1 MIRLGVAFVVM
12 FVFAQLD
19 PAIFRRWAP
28 WLYLAGLAGLVAVL
42 LVGVGAKGAQ
52 RWLALPGLP
61 RFQPSELMKLVV
73 PMMAAWYLS
82 RYYLP
87 PTFSRIVEIGRA
99 SCRERV

>member
-1 MIRLGVAFVVM
+1 M

-19 PAIFRRWAP
+19 PAVFRRWAP
-28 WLYLAGLAGLVAVL
+28 WLYGLGGLIGLVAVL
-42 LVGVGAKGAQ
+42 LVGVGAKGGAQ

-61 RFQPSELMKLVV
+61 PRFQPSEFMKLVV

-87 PTFSRIVEIGRA
+87 PTFPP
-99 SCRERV
+99 RVMTGGW